1 MARWHVGCN
10 ACDAG
15 GWIGARESV
24 FDAWCEGCQS
34 SSVVAPDA
42 RRGLCSRCGGVLTT
56 TEPRFEELLGEI
68 QHVDA
73 VLAAWAGDPSRLAA
87 ILPERPRY
95 LTDLT
100 PPSSQDGDPAPV
112 REALAR
118 LLAGAYADARRRL
131 ESMVADRTHA
141 GDACLWQA
149 LGIAAQRTGELA
161 LAESAFGRA
170 LEHEPALAAAWLDRG
185 ALRARRG
192 DYAGARADFAR
203 AGEGREAR
211 WNRAALAVL
220 EAVAVTPGLPDASI
234 LDAARESAGE
244 PSAYW
249 SEHTIGRLL
258 WTALVERARTRGEGD
273 AAACVDERVLR
284 AAEAELEFRTFW
296 DQALVVHGYASLGMK
311 EEAATAASPLALGLL
326 DALLREPALAGPAG
340 NELRSPLTEVGNA
353 ARDGDPRRAIAAL
366 ATLLS
371 RDDLRHYRVPCRA
384 CGRGTIGV
392 DAVEDR
398 PDSGEEVD
406 EPAVDP
412 ATGDLVG

>member
-1 MARWHVGCN
+1 
-10 ACDAG
+10 
-15 GWIGARESV
+15 
-24 FDAWCEGCQS
+24 
-34 SSVVAPDA
+34 
-42 RRGLCSRCGGVLTT
+42 VLTT
-56 TEPRFEELLGEI
+56 TEPRFEELLGDL
-68 QHVDA
+68 QHLDA

-100 PPSSQDGDPAPV
+100 PPSSSDGDPFPV

-118 LLAGAYADARRRL
+118 LRAGAYADARRML
-131 ESMVADRTHA
+131 ESVVADRTNA
-141 GDACLWQA
+141 GDPRLWQA
-149 LGIAAQRTGELA
+149 LGIAAQRTGEPV
-161 LAESAFGRA
+161 LAESVFGRA
-170 LEHEPALAAAWLDRG
+170 LEREPALAATWLDRG

-220 EAVAVTPGLPDASI
+220 EAVAVTPGLPDATV
-234 LDAARESAGE
+234 LHAARESAGE

-284 AAEAELEFRTFW
+284 AAEAEFEFHTFW
-296 DQALVVHGYASLGMK
+296 DQALVVHGYASLGMNR
-311 EEAATAASPLALGLL
+311 EAATAASPLALELL
-326 DALLREPALAGPAG
+326 DTLQREPAISGPAG
-340 NELRSPLTEVGNA
+340 KEFRSALIEASAA
-353 ARDGDPRRAIAAL
+353 ARDGDPGRASAAL
-366 ATLLS
+366 ALLLS
-371 RDDLRHYRVPCRA
+371 RDDLRHYRVPCQA

-398 PDSGEEVD
+398 PESGEEID